1 MTTAG
6 WVFFSLSMVF
16 VWGLA
21 IWSYWKTLTAPDAE
35 ED

>member
-1 MTTAG
+1 MTGAG
-6 WVFFSLSMVF
+6 WVFLIVSLVF

-21 IWSYWKTLTAPDAE
+21 IWSYWKTLTGADP